1 MIAPKDYAAVTRHT
15 GQACRSA
22 PTGILLGYK
31 LFATPDTG
39 VFSHRKSPSPLNP
52 RSGKAL
58 HTHSRSYAPDT
69 VSARNLPPLLTNLP
83 PTIILRKSAAYKPE
97 SGRRTKARQPDSTL
111 CSLFNLICLTSIWCG
126 QHRRSALPT

>member
-1 MIAPKDYAAVTRHT
+1 MRPSHDTPGRPAGVL
-15 GQACRSA
+15 

-83 PTIILRKSAAYKPE
+83 PTIILRKSAAYKPNRAA
-97 SGRRTKARQPDSTL
+97 GQKPDSP
-111 CSLFNLICLTSIWCG
+111 IQHYVHCLT
-126 QHRRSALPT
+126 